1 MKRRKDY
8 KISRFPKVSFF
19 QSTQQLSSLPHNLL
33 RSFIPYNLISFFK
46 ALCFNFTIFTKSVTY
61 APFKPSKMNSLT
73 KLVAAVAG
81 CSAIVNGAVIPAEN
95 DLHTTTLQTRD
106 TAKGTGHIL
115 SKREPVTIAILTAA
129 GTAAVTA
136 IVNEAVSAAAAF
148 IGDISNFDAGREAFT
163 VQTTE
168 TMMANNPDPER
179 FQAAACYNK
188 AFSVADPANIDGQ
201 SSVEFRLG
209 ILNTDYECMYIA
221 APNQFF
227 TEGDGGLINVS
238 HN

>member
-1 MKRRKDY
+1 M
-8 KISRFPKVSFF
+8 PSFTTF
-19 QSTQQLSSLPHNLL
+19 
-33 RSFIPYNLISFFK
+33 
-46 ALCFNFTIFTKSVTY
+46 V
-61 APFKPSKMNSLT
+61 
-73 KLVAAVAG
+73 VAIAG
-81 CSAIVNGAVIPAEN
+81 CSAIVNGAAIPTESTG
-95 DLHTTTLQTRD
+95 LQTTTLHRRAVTKEHQ
-106 TAKGTGHIL
+106 L
-115 SKREPVTIAILTAA
+115 SKREPVTVAILTAA

-136 IVNEAVSAAAAF
+136 IVNEAVQAAVGF

-168 TMMANNPDPER
+168 AMMANNPDPER

-201 SSVEFRLG
+201 SSVKFSLG

-227 TEGDGGLINVS
+227 TEGDGGLINMGWNRANFKDIEKTRAPAYS
-238 HN
+238 

>member
-1 MKRRKDY
+1 MP
-8 KISRFPKVSFF
+8 S
-19 QSTQQLSSLPHNLL
+19 
-33 RSFIPYNLISFFK
+33 
-46 ALCFNFTIFTKSVTY
+46 FTKV
-61 APFKPSKMNSLT
+61 
-73 KLVAAVAG
+73 VAAIAG
-81 CSAIVNGAVIPAEN
+81 CSAIVNGAVIPADN
-95 DLHTTTLQTRD
+95 GLHTTTLQTRD
-106 TAKGTGHIL
+106 TTKSTGHIL

-129 GTAAVTA
+129 GTAAVSA
-136 IVNEAVSAAAAF
+136 IVSEAVSAAAAF

-227 TEGDGGLINVS
+227 TEGDGGLINLSFTHTDRCTFDQETADLTCV
-238 HN
+238 